1 MLTLRGK
8 RPQNSELVKFVDTIK
23 KGELKGGKYFNVGN
37 IWPSKYDV
45 KENQFNDLKGK
56 GRSFSRKGTMLEYNV
71 WIPDERKILA
81 PNKTYTLIIDY
92 PLRNTYTQE
101 IKSGKKGLVLREVL
115 NIAVDA
121 YKKIYKEEKKTS
133 KLKEESIAERNKGK
147 SGMKSRLLNRAP
159 TDGIY
164 GIWGHDLSDLTITN
178 IIVKG
183 NKIYLSVDS

>member
-1 MLTLRGK
+1 MLTRRGK
-8 RPQNSELVKFVDTIK
+8 RPQNEELVKFVDHTT
-23 KGELKGGKYFNVGN
+23 KGEFKGAKHYLVGN

-45 KENQFNDLKGK
+45 KENSFDNLKGK
-56 GRSFSRKGTMLEYNV
+56 GRSFSRKATMLEYNV

-81 PNKTYTLIIDY
+81 PNKVYKLIIDY
-92 PLRNTYTQE
+92 PLQNPYTQE
-101 IKSGKKGLVLREVL
+101 IKTSKKGMTLREVL

-133 KLKEESIAERNKGK
+133 KLKEESISERSKGK
-147 SGMKSRLLNRAP
+147 FGLLNRAP
-159 TDGIY
+159 TNGIY
-164 GIWGHDLSDLTITN
+164 GIYGHSIEDLTITN

>member
-8 RPQNSELVKFVDTIK
+8 KPKNSELVKFVDTID
-23 KGELKGGKYFNVGN
+23 KGELKGGKYYNVGN

-45 KENQFNDLKGK
+45 KENEFNTLKGN
-56 GRSFSRKGTMLEYNV
+56 GRSFSRKSTMLEYNV
-71 WIPDERKILA
+71 YIPDERKILA
-81 PNKTYTLIIDY
+81 PNKVYKLIIDY
-92 PLRNTYTQE
+92 PLQNPYTQE
-101 IKSGKKGLVLREVL
+101 IKTSKKGMTLREVL

-121 YKKIYKEEKKTS
+121 YKKIYKQEKKTS
-133 KLKEESIAERNKGK
+133 KLKEESIAERSKGK
-147 SGMKSRLLNRAP
+147 TRLQNRAS

>member
-1 MLTLRGK
+1 MLTRRGK
-8 RPQNSELVKFVDTIK
+8 KLKNSELVKFVDTID

-45 KENQFNDLKGK
+45 KENSFDDLEGK
-56 GRSFSRKGTMLEYNV
+56 GRRFSRKSTMLTYDV
-71 WIPDERKILA
+71 WIPDERIILT

-101 IKSGKKGLVLREVL
+101 IKSGKKGTSLREVL

-121 YKKIYKEEKKTS
+121 YKKIYKDEKKTS

-147 SGMKSRLLNRAP
+147 SGMKSRLMNRAS

>member
-1 MLTLRGK
+1 MITRRGK
-8 RPQNSELVKFVDTIK
+8 RSQSEELVKFIDYTT
-23 KGELKGGKYFNVGN
+23 KGEFKGAKHYLVGN
-37 IWPSKYDV
+37 IWPSRYDV
-45 KENQFNDLKGK
+45 KENSFDDLKGK
-56 GRSFSRKGTMLEYNV
+56 GRKFSRKSTMLEYNV
-71 WIPDERKILA
+71 YIPDERKILA
-81 PNKTYTLIIDY
+81 PNKVYKLIIDY
-92 PLRNTYTQE
+92 PLQNPYTQE
-101 IKSGKKGLVLREVL
+101 IKTSKKGMTLREVL

-147 SGMKSRLLNRAP
+147 TRLQNRAS

>member
-1 MLTLRGK
+1 MLTRRGRK
-8 RPQNSELVKFVDTIK
+8 PKNSELVKFVDTID
-23 KGELKGGKYFNVGN
+23 KGELKGGKYYNVGN

-45 KENQFNDLKGK
+45 KENEFNNLKGK
-56 GRSFSRKGTMLEYNV
+56 GRSFSRKGTILTYDV

-81 PNKTYTLIIDY
+81 PNKIYTLIIDY
-92 PLRNTYTQE
+92 PLENTYTQE
-101 IKSGKKGLVLREVL
+101 VKSGKKGLVLREVL

-133 KLKEESIAERNKGK
+133 KLKEESISTRTKGK
-147 SGMKSRLLNRAP
+147 SRLINRAQ